1 MAGAE
6 GLGDSQRESVVSP
19 RLEVLSRGQMQQIH
33 DYSLRILSTCGVR
46 MDSERARQLFVKSAG
61 GAAVNGDRVRI
72 PGELVRW
79 ALETAPAAVEI
90 YDRRA
95 NLAFR
100 LPGQARFGVGVT
112 ALQYQD
118 PESDQVTPFSRK
130 HMKSMARLGDRLQ
143 SFDVVSTI
151 GIVQDV
157 PPSRSDLYATLDM
170 VANTDKPLVIL
181 VSDEHAFPSVLDL
194 LEDLCGDLATYPFV
208 LPYFN
213 PISPLVIGRGT
224 ISKMFGAVE
233 RGLPFIYS
241 TYGMLGASA
250 PITPAGEMVLLNA
263 ELLAGLTLS
272 QLMKEGTPIVMG
284 SLPAVFDM
292 RGMGS
297 FYEPRSYLVDLASAE
312 MMAFYRVPHCG
323 TSGSGVGWGADLI
336 SAGHQW
342 LNHLISCSGKIGL
355 APFVGDVL
363 GSKAF
368 SPTVAV
374 YANEVIEQA
383 RLFAKGFALDED
395 SAALEDIFRV
405 GPGGSFLITDLT
417 LKHFRH
423 AAYQSD
429 VFPNLTLEKW
439 QEKGM
444 PQAGRLLR
452 QYTRQLLDGVKPPED
467 HAELIVRG
475 EAFISARA
483 P

>member
-1 MAGAE
+1 MTTE
-6 GLGDSQRESVVSP
+6 GPSTSGRETSVRP
-19 RLEVLSRGQMQQIH
+19 RLEALSRGQMQQIH
-33 DYSLRILSTCGVR
+33 DYSLRILSVSGVR
-46 MDSERARQLFVKSAG
+46 VDSERARQLFVKAA
-61 GAAVNGDRVRI
+61 GAAVVDGDRVRI
-72 PGELVRW
+72 PGELICW
-79 ALETAPAAVEI
+79 ALETVPTAVEI

-100 LPGQARFGVGVT
+100 LPGQARFGVGAT

-118 PESDQVTPFSRK
+118 PESDEVTPFSRK
-130 HMKSMARLGDRLQ
+130 HMESMVRLGDRLP

-157 PPSRSDLYATLDM
+157 PPTKSDLYATLDM
-170 VANTDKPLVIL
+170 VANTEKPLVIL
-181 VSDEHAFPSVLDL
+181 VSNEHAFPSVLDL
-194 LEDLCGDLATYPFV
+194 LGDLCGDLATRPFV

-213 PISPLVIGRGT
+213 PISPLIIGRGT
-224 ISKMFGAVE
+224 ISKMFDAVE

-272 QLMKEGTPIVMG
+272 QLMREGAAIIMG

-297 FYEPRSYLVDLASAE
+297 FYEPRSYLIDLACAE

-323 TSGSGVGWGADLI
+323 TSGSGVGWSSDLI

-342 LNHLISCSGKIGL
+342 LNHFVSCMGKIGL

-374 YANEVIEQA
+374 YASEVIEQA
-383 RLFAKGFALDED
+383 RLFAEGFALDQE
-395 SAALEDIFRV
+395 SAALEDILSV
-405 GPGGSFLITDLT
+405 GPGGSFLTTDLT

-429 VFPNLTLEKW
+429 VFPNLTMEKW

-444 PQAGRLLR
+444 PDAGRLLR
-452 QYTRQLLDGVKPPED
+452 QYTRHLLDDLKPPDD
-467 HAELIVRG
+467 HAELIGRG
-475 EAFISARA
+475 EAIISTQVR
-483 P
+483 